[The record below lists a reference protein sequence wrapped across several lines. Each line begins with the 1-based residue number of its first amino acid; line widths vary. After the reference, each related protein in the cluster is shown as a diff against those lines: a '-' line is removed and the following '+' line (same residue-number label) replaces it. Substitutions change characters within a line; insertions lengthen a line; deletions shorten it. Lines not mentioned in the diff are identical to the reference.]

1 MVKSVKVKQLGKEG
15 HSSFEFEGET
25 RITDLLDSIDKNS
38 EEVVVKRN
46 EKIVSKEEKVKNG
59 DSIVIVPIISGG

>member
-1 MVKSVKVKQLGKEG
+1 MVKSAKVKQLGEEG
-15 HSSFEFEGET
+15 HSSFELDGET
-25 RITDLLDSIDKNS
+25 RITDLLDSIGKNP

-59 DSIVIVPIISGG
+59 DIIVIVPIISGG